1 MQPGEST
8 QPFNLLRWF
17 AWLSPVVIILIALA
31 NAWLISNFLNN
42 HLFQREAS
50 VTRDFVDNIF
60 RSDGSL
66 GYLAAPQDKALA
78 EQFRGTVDHLTHMR
92 DVLRANIYGADR
104 TMVWS
109 TDPTLIGKRFGDNE
123 ELEEAMHGE
132 LVVHAGRIT
141 HDGQGKDEHIG
152 LDPSIE
158 FFVESYI
165 PLQRGGKG
173 PVLGVVE
180 LYKAP
185 LALTSAIREGQIQVG
200 LTALGTALLLYA
212 TLFWMIRRADNTMK
226 RQHEQLV
233 ETETLA
239 VVGELTAAVAHN
251 IRNPLS
257 SIRSSAE
264 LALDSPGEDCSE
276 QAEDIIREVDRISER
291 ITELLGFSAKNR
303 TAIAPLDLDAL
314 LQQCT
319 ADHQSAFERRTQ
331 RLSYSCSATK
341 PMISADSTLLRQ
353 VFHSL
358 FSNAAEAMS
367 EGGICEVGLVNQG
380 AQELRIEIA
389 DTGSGISAEHRAQVF
404 RPFFTSK
411 PKGLGLGLPLA
422 QRIIERY
429 KGSIALDSR
438 VAGGTVVTIIL
449 PRG

>member
-1 MQPGEST
+1 MQAGEST
-8 QPFNLLRWF
+8 KPFNLLRWF
-17 AWLSPVVIILIALA
+17 AWLSPIVIIAIALA
-31 NAWLISNFLNN
+31 NAWLISNFLNS

-50 VTRDFVDNIF
+50 VTRDFVENIF
-60 RSDGSL
+60 RSDNSL
-66 GYLAAPQDKALA
+66 GFLVTPQDKMVA
-78 EQFRGTVDHLTHMR
+78 EQFRGTVEHLTNMR
-92 DVLRANIYGADR
+92 DVLRANVYGADH

-123 ELEEAMHGE
+123 ELEEAMLGE
-132 LVVHAGRIT
+132 LVVHAGRIS
-141 HDGQGKDEHIG
+141 HGGKDEHVG

-165 PLQRGGKG
+165 PLQQSGKG

-185 LALTSAIREGQIQVG
+185 LALTEAIREGQVQVG
-200 LTALGTALLLYA
+200 LTALGSALLLYA
-212 TLFWMIRRADNTMK
+212 TLFWMIRRADSTMK

-264 LALDSPGEDCSE
+264 LALDSPGEDCTE

-303 TAIAPLDLDAL
+303 PAIAPLDLDAL
-314 LQQCT
+314 LAQCT
-319 ADHQSAFERRTQ
+319 SDHQSAFERRAQ
-331 RLSYSCSATK
+331 RLSYRCTAIK

-367 EGGICEVGLVNQG
+367 EGGVCEVSLVAEGEQ
-380 AQELRIEIA
+380 QLRIEIA

-438 VAGGTVVTIIL
+438 AGGGTVVTIIL